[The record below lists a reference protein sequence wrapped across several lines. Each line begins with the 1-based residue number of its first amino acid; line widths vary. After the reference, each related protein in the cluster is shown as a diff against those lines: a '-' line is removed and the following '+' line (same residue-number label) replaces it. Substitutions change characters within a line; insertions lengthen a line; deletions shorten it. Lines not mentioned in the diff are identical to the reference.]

1 MSKIMVVEDDDMINQ
16 VITEFLKEKG
26 YEVTSVFD
34 GQKAL
39 EIFESTTFDLILL
52 DIMLP
57 SLSGIDVL
65 KAIRKSSNTPVM
77 MLTAV
82 DDEYTQLVSFN
93 HLISDYVV
101 KPFSPLILLKRVE
114 NILRTSN
121 PQLEKASQEDNPS
134 DIMLTFD
141 DSAVI
146 YHGDK
151 VSLTKKEYDILELL
165 MRYRSRLVTRE
176 QLMNTI
182 WGYSELDSRVLDNHI
197 KNIRKKCPDIPLQT
211 VTGMGYKLEVED
223 NN

>member
-26 YEVTSVFD
+26 FEVTSVFD

>member
-1 MSKIMVVEDDDMINQ
+1 MVVEDDDMINQ

-121 PQLEKASQEDNPS
+121 LQLEKESQEDNPS

-211 VTGMGYKLEVED
+211 VTGMGYKLEVE
-223 NN
+223 NNN

>member
-65 KAIRKSSNTPVM
+65 KAIRKISNTPVM

-121 PQLEKASQEDNPS
+121 LQLEKESQEDNPS

-211 VTGMGYKLEVED
+211 VTGMGYKLEVE
-223 NN
+223 NNN

>member
-121 PQLEKASQEDNPS
+121 LQLEKESQEDNPS

-211 VTGMGYKLEVED
+211 VTGMGYKLEVE
-223 NN
+223 NNN

>member
-1 MSKIMVVEDDDMINQ
+1 MVVEDDDMINQ

-65 KAIRKSSNTPVM
+65 KAIRKISNTPVM

-121 PQLEKASQEDNPS
+121 LQLEKESQEDNPS

-211 VTGMGYKLEVED
+211 VTGMGYKLEVE
-223 NN
+223 NNN